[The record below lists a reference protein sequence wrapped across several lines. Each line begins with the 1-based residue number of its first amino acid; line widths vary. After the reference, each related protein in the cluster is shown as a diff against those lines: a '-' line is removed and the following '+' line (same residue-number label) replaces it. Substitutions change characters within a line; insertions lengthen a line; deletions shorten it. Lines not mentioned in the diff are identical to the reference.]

1 MSDNN
6 FNTIVSVPPDPNTYF
21 IDDLKIEFKKTYKK
35 EYNEINSNRLYKFMP
50 LYNTNNIY
58 LPVEFSRKDT
68 VGYIKLKDK
77 ELWFQDDGKN
87 IYFDV
92 IRFGDYNYKQPK
104 IIWFQYTREQELIVF
119 KFLGSG
125 VESILKKEY
134 NGLTNMSY
142 LNYSQDKDKVY
153 MKWVDDVNDATKF
166 IYDKIKW
173 DQMSW
178 IKLYDTTAQKKF

>member
-1 MSDNN
+1 MDILS
-6 FNTIVSVPPDPNTYF
+6 
-21 IDDLKIEFKKTYKK
+21 LKIKNYGF
-35 EYNEINSNRLYKFMP
+35 
-50 LYNTNNIY
+50 
-58 LPVEFSRKDT
+58 
-68 VGYIKLKDK
+68 
-77 ELWFQDDGKN
+77 N

-92 IRFGDYNYKQPK
+92 IRFGDYDYKQPK